1 MSLERRT
8 HRARDSGRPQ
18 WPDADTIA
26 SCQPRGGYR
35 MTARPAVQNPQEMA
49 LFRASGAT
57 LNLRVVGAILPRF
70 SRHRRYK
77 PRLGSET
84 VVLFVT
90 PLRLKLY
97 DSGLEDG
104 ARQRPEASAVGEV
117 VRCGVSQYAFL
128 GSGPDAPSKPG
139 AARSSPPGSSQ
150 GYPMLEQPTSRPQRL
165 RGQASSVARN
175 APRCLPCA
183 YPDSQRVEKYVDLLG
198 NSGAGGRT

>member
-1 MSLERRT
+1 MRPGCVALRR
-8 HRARDSGRPQ
+8 
-18 WPDADTIA
+18 DAA
-26 SCQPRGGYR
+26 FC
-35 MTARPAVQNPQEMA
+35 RPAVQNPQEMA

-183 YPDSQRVEKYVDLLG
+183 YPDSRPLSELDELLI
-198 NSGAGGRT
+198 NCGAEGQN